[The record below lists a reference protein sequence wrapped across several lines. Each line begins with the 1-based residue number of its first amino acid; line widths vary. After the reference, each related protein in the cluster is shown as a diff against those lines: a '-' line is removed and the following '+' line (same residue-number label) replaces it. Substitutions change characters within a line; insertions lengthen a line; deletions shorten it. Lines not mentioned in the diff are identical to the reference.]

1 MSDDDWDD
9 AKRFNN
15 NNETKNSGWTAAK
28 DIGRLIERGG
38 KTVRKLRQN
47 TSCKVRH
54 CMKNFVK
61 VCLNFGKQ
69 RGRTRLI

>member
-1 MSDDDWDD
+1 MDPS
-9 AKRFNN
+9 KTESVVFQI
-15 NNETKNSGWTAAK
+15 AAK

-38 KTVRKLRQN
+38 KTVRKIRQN